1 MVIPEVKD
9 NQLVLSPEKIV
20 VLCEVPIYGTTQ
32 ESYNKYWDLQAE
44 KFIKECLAVAPD
56 RKDIKQLRGTFL
68 RNVMWKYNQIVGF
81 IRISMSRNEINFEE
95 FISFSKYR
103 RDNKRTVSLI
113 QFNGD
118 HHFYIGHANSNKEI
132 STMIREEL
140 EGYVKH
146 KLKSHPNY
154 YFDTTAFLNIIDY
167 IDFISLIKR
176 IEEEN
181 LHG

>member
-1 MVIPEVKD
+1 
-9 NQLVLSPEKIV
+9 
-20 VLCEVPIYGTTQ
+20 
-32 ESYNKYWDLQAE
+32 
-44 KFIKECLAVAPD
+44 
-56 RKDIKQLRGTFL
+56 
-68 RNVMWKYNQIVGF
+68 
-81 IRISMSRNEINFEE
+81 
-95 FISFSKYR
+95 
-103 RDNKRTVSLI
+103 
-113 QFNGD
+113 
-118 HHFYIGHANSNKEI
+118 
-132 STMIREEL
+132 MIREEL